1 MDPTAPD
8 NNDKNQQNPQGT
20 QSPIQPGQFVV
31 ATQDSNGQQSPT
43 GVSPLPSV
51 PANQSSVPPTG
62 SSPYQPPPAGDG
74 FTTDS
79 NLQTRGPVPPPP
91 QPDPAPFTPPPQP
104 VNPIGAPT
112 DDSKSSKV
120 KIIGIAAGIISLLV
134 IIAALIWF
142 FIINKKT
149 TEPAS
154 TTSQEIIEEPS
165 QATKSSG
172 SFGQINESTAE
183 ASPLQSPVGSDPTA
197 PPPDSATSAPPTQ

>member
-1 MDPTAPD
+1 MDPSAPD
-8 NNDKNQQNPQGT
+8 NNDKDQQNPQGT

-31 ATQDSNGQQSPT
+31 ATQDANGQPSQAGSA
-43 GVSPLPSV
+43 PLPNA
-51 PANQSSVPPTG
+51 PANQQSVPPPG

-79 NLQTRGPVPPPP
+79 NLQTQGPMPPPP
-91 QPDPAPFTPPPQP
+91 QPDPAPFAPPPQP
-104 VNPIGAPT
+104 VNPTGAPT
-112 DDSKSSKV
+112 DDPKSSKV

-149 TEPAS
+149 TES
-154 TTSQEIIEEPS
+154 VNTTSQEVIEEPS
-165 QATKSSG
+165 QATRSSG

-183 ASPLQSPVGSDPTA
+183 ASPTQSPAGSDQTA
-197 PPPDSATSAPPTQ
+197 QPPDSATSAPPAQ